1 VDDNDVRGWIE
12 GYVAAWNSNEPTE
25 IARLFTAD
33 AEYYT
38 DPYGPP
44 WVGRDRIVE
53 QWLVARDQ
61 PGETSFEWQPLTLTG
76 DLAIVTGTT
85 TYPHT
90 FYSNLWV
97 IRLDEEGRCR
107 EFTEWW
113 MEHPRREAPAD

>member
-1 VDDNDVRGWIE
+1 VDEDAVRGWVE
-12 GYVAAWNSNEPTE
+12 GYVTAWNSNDPGD
-25 IARLFTAD
+25 IIRLFTED

-44 WVGRDRIVE
+44 WVGRESIVE
-53 QWLVARDQ
+53 HWLADKDK
-61 PGETSFEWQPLTLTG
+61 PGETTFEWKPLLIAD

-90 FYSNLWV
+90 VYSNLWL
-97 IRLDEEGRCR
+97 IRLADQQRCR

-113 MEHPRREAPAD
+113 MEHPRREGES